1 VNTFNSIGNEQT
13 GYEMAGLRPHL
24 DEGVILPGIGKYA
37 SYDVLALTKGGPR
50 RQKTQLV
57 VN

>member
-1 VNTFNSIGNEQT
+1 
-13 GYEMAGLRPHL
+13 
-24 DEGVILPGIGKYA
+24 VILPGIGKYA